1 MPDATQTATAID
13 LLIYALTVAA
23 GLSLVIERILEVFK
37 HFTDFESK
45 RGDQRKRNQQVKET
59 LKEAYDS
66 AQALKKA
73 LLVYKTN
80 RNIDDFVGSIE
91 PSQTVAMPERALR
104 NVRDMAEDEAGF
116 EQHHAIKVFPI
127 SEPSLTQIKQRAFL
141 QLAAG
146 GLGIAAAEA
155 FDVRLVGL
163 IFEPFQN
170 HHLMDTLI
178 TGLVI
183 GGGSQPIHVLLRF
196 LTTRRVDLE
205 EEQQQKQPT
214 AKVAKTTAAPVAA
227 SASSRLINIEYDGGV
242 DKDKLQHRNLRPGNP
257 TKIVYHHTAMHH
269 ENSFQAVVDEI
280 TQVKKWSTGYHC
292 VIMPNGDIEFFCR
305 WDRVGNHAYGA
316 NPESLGI
323 AFHGNFHTQGRDQ
336 FSNYNGQFG
345 NQEPTEA
352 QIAAGARVIALWAHV
367 YGIPVDFSNHIVPH
381 YLVKPTAC
389 PGSNFPHEALH
400 QAIQQTHRQWR
411 TAQGRQEIDQYKSMP
426 YVYA

>member
-1 MPDATQTATAID
+1 MPDAAQASSAID
-13 LLIYALTVAA
+13 LVIYALTVAA

-45 RGDQRKRNQQVKET
+45 RGDEGKRSQQVKRT

-66 AQALKKA
+66 AQSLKKA

-80 RNIDDFVGSIE
+80 RSITDFAASIE
-91 PSQTVAMPERALR
+91 PAHLSAIPSRQPAQVE
-104 NVRDMAEDEAGF
+104 DMDESEAGF

-127 SEPSLTQIKQRAFL
+127 PTPSLTQIKQRAFL
-141 QLAAG
+141 QLAAA

-163 IFEPFQN
+163 IFESFRDQR
-170 HHLMDTLI
+170 LMDTLV
-178 TGLVI
+178 TGLII

-196 LTTRRVDLE
+196 LTTRRVDI
-205 EEQQQKQPT
+205 EQERQRQ
-214 AKVAKTTAAPVAA
+214 APVAKKKTQPLA
-227 SASSRLINIEYDGGV
+227 EATTKPEGRLITIDYDGGV
-242 DKDKLQHRNLRPGNP
+242 DRDKLQNRNLRPGNP
-257 TKIVYHHTAMHH
+257 TKVVYHHTAMHH

-280 TQVKKWSTGYHC
+280 TKIKQWSTGYHC
-292 VIMPNGDIEFFCR
+292 VIMPDGEIEFFCR

-316 NPESLGI
+316 NQESLGI
-323 AFHGNFHTQGRDQ
+323 AFHGNFHTQGQDQ

-352 QIAAGARVIALWAHV
+352 QIAAGARVIALWAHI
-367 YGIPVDFSNHIVPH
+367 YQIPLDFSSGIMPH

-389 PGSNFPHEALH
+389 PGSNFPHEKL
-400 QAIQQTHRQWR
+400 QQCIKTVYQSWE
-411 TAQGRQEIDQYKSMP
+411 TGKAQQEIKQYKDLP
-426 YVYA
+426 YVFA

>member
-1 MPDATQTATAID
+1 MPDAAQTTTAID

-45 RGDQRKRNQQVKET
+45 RGDQKKRNQQVKET

-66 AQALKKA
+66 AQTLKKA
-73 LLVYKTN
+73 LLVYKTK
-80 RNIDDFVGSIE
+80 RNIGDFVASIE
-91 PSQTVAMPERALR
+91 TSNTSMLPARQLI
-104 NVRDMAEDEAGF
+104 NVRDMAEGEAGF

-127 SEPSLTQIKQRAFL
+127 TKPSLTQIKQRAFL
-141 QLAAG
+141 QLAAAA
-146 GLGIAAAEA
+146 LGIMAAEA

-163 IFEPFQN
+163 IFESFQQ
-170 HHLMDTLI
+170 HLLMDTLI

-205 EEQQQKQPT
+205 EEQPKQPA
-214 AKVAKTTAAPVAA
+214 AKLAKSQPLTTATPTSPA
-227 SASSRLINIEYDGGV
+227 LINIDYDGGV
-242 DKDKLQHRNLRPGNP
+242 DKDKLQHRNIRPGNP
-257 TKIVYHHTAMHH
+257 NKIVYHHTAMHH

-292 VIMPNGDIEFFCR
+292 VIMPNGDVEFFCR

-316 NPESLGI
+316 NLESLGI
-323 AFHGNFHTQGRDQ
+323 AFHGNFHTQGRDA

-352 QIAAGARVIALWAHV
+352 QIVAGARVIALWANI
-367 YGIPVDFSNHIVPH
+367 YDIPVDFSNHIIPH

-389 PGSNFPHEALH
+389 PGSNFPHEAL
-400 QAIQQTHRQWR
+400 QRAISATYERWRSEAAQQQ
-411 TAQGRQEIDQYKSMP
+411 ISQYKSMP
-426 YVYA
+426 YVFA